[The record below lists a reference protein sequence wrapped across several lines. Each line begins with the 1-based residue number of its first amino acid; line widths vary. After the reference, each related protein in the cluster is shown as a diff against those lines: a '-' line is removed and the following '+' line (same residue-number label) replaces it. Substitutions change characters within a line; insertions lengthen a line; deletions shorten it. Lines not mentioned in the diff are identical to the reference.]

1 MRAVSRLCLVVSASL
16 LSAPFAVAQ
25 ELTEAQ
31 VVMRFMGQNP
41 EVRALRHR
49 VEEQR
54 QQNRTRTLVANPTFL
69 YTQENAAGARDDFL
83 LVRQPLPVTGRRGL
97 FDTANREATA
107 STAAEIEYE
116 IHRLRTGVR
125 STFAALLRAQ
135 RREQALGD
143 AVRVA
148 EETVR
153 VLAAREREGEGSRFD
168 RLRGEREL
176 EELRATLAEESI
188 ARARAQ
194 SRLAGLQGIG
204 GSVETLAAAPGP
216 DTDHALPSVDRALE
230 QALASRADLRAGS
243 SRLASVD
250 AEREAGRRLRFPEPS
265 LVGGMKRTRV
275 RGVADLGYTFG
286 VELTLPLSNHG
297 QAESDR
303 AVATSDRLHADQD
316 ALRLRIEREVRLAHR
331 VATLTRRQARAYV
344 EGAGV
349 PGEALAAIARLA
361 YEEGEQGILE
371 LIDAQRV
378 ALATRLRGIDLLA
391 NAWQARIDLSHA
403 VGNEVFE

>member
-143 AVRVA
+143 AVACGRGDG
-148 EETVR
+148 
-153 VLAAREREGEGSRFD
+153 ARPGGP
-168 RLRGEREL
+168 G
-176 EELRATLAEESI
+176 
-188 ARARAQ
+188 
-194 SRLAGLQGIG
+194 AGG
-204 GSVETLAAAPGP
+204 
-216 DTDHALPSVDRALE
+216 
-230 QALASRADLRAGS
+230 
-243 SRLASVD
+243 
-250 AEREAGRRLRFPEPS
+250 
-265 LVGGMKRTRV
+265 
-275 RGVADLGYTFG
+275 RGVAFRPAAWREG
-286 VELTLPLSNHG
+286 VRG
-297 QAESDR
+297 AESHVGGGVHCPGARTVAPRGSAGHRRFGRKRWPRRPDR
-303 AVATSDRLHADQD
+303 IPTTRSRRSTGRLSRHWRPGPTCAPG
-316 ALRLRIEREVRLAHR
+316 HR
-331 VATLTRRQARAYV
+331 VLPASTRNGKR
-344 EGAGV
+344 AGV
-349 PGEALAAIARLA
+349 SVFQNR
-361 YEEGEQGILE
+361 
-371 LIDAQRV
+371 R
-378 ALATRLRGIDLLA
+378 
-391 NAWQARIDLSHA
+391 WSA
-403 VGNEVFE
+403 V